1 MTNDEIQNSA
11 DPSPKAFFRSP
22 RYCTVASYKR
32 ELAKVQAALVREGAL
47 RRQRDELVEQLE
59 ILRSE
64 SDHRLLNGLQMIVSL
79 LSLQSRLSTNVEVT
93 SRLAEAANRV
103 AMIERVHRHLHRF
116 DGEPTV
122 AFMQYLQVL
131 CRDLSALRSSKEHPG
146 QVIVVAGIEV
156 ELPTAIVIPLG
167 FIVNEMI
174 TNATKYGEGRV
185 IVTLK
190 PNPEKGYALSVFSD
204 GPGLPDGFD
213 PAACR
218 GLGMKI
224 ILSLV
229 RQIGGELRF
238 GSGES
243 NQGARFTVLFS
254 CTHMGAVGGRSYRV

>member
-131 CRDLSALRSSKEHPG
+131 CRDLSALRSSKEHP
-146 QVIVVAGIEV
+146 
-156 ELPTAIVIPLG
+156 
-167 FIVNEMI
+167 
-174 TNATKYGEGRV
+174 
-185 IVTLK
+185 
-190 PNPEKGYALSVFSD
+190 S
-204 GPGLPDGFD
+204 
-213 PAACR
+213 
-218 GLGMKI
+218 
-224 ILSLV
+224 
-229 RQIGGELRF
+229 
-238 GSGES
+238 
-243 NQGARFTVLFS
+243 
-254 CTHMGAVGGRSYRV
+254 